1 MYVNAIKQDISALSG
16 GDGIDCWQIR
26 YAHTDDGEPHD
37 WVTKSNRTDR
47 ISHIMERHQHTF
59 SLNELRTHSRT
70 DGVLLASRAAWEEL
84 RRADRSLLRWY
95 LQTHDHPI

>member
-1 MYVNAIKQDISALSG
+1 MIQSGCQGRARITLVENRTKPRLELHVMYVNAIKQDISALSG

-47 ISHIMERHQHTF
+47 IPYHGTAPAYFQSK
-59 SLNELRTHSRT
+59 
-70 DGVLLASRAAWEEL
+70 
-84 RRADRSLLRWY
+84 
-95 LQTHDHPI
+95 